1 MSPKTPKFHGA
12 VFEKGYYW
20 DLFTIIGLV
29 NTSTGTADLL
39 HLSCMRCWGNV
50 IMDHG
55 LANSS
60 FALGVA
66 ASTFVD
72 SISAIISGSRSRK
85 LTRVVGPQEAG
96 FKILMMQAPI
106 LIMYLH

>member
-1 MSPKTPKFHGA
+1 M
-12 VFEKGYYW
+12 
-20 DLFTIIGLV
+20 IGLV
-29 NTSTGTADLL
+29 NPSTGTDDPL
-39 HLSCMRCWGNV
+39 HLSCMRCWGNL

-55 LANSS
+55 LANST

-72 SISAIISGSRSRK
+72 SHIGDHQCSRSRE

-96 FKILMMQAPI
+96 FKTLMMQVPI